1 MLIIVK
7 LIIIKIKLSYF
18 GNNSLKG
25 AYIENQINLSLNVER
40 HISNIGGLMTIDLL

>member
-7 LIIIKIKLSYF
+7 LIMKKIKLGYF

-25 AYIENQINLSLNVER
+25 AYIGNQTNVSLNVER